1 MKMFKITAVLLFTVF
16 LCIAV
21 LTACY
26 FSYDLFQACCSESR
40 HLLDGISAGSVQPH
54 RIHFPN

>member
-1 MKMFKITAVLLFTVF
+1 MKMFKITALLLSIIF

-21 LTACY
+21 FTACY
-26 FSYDLFQACCSESR
+26 FSFDLFQTCCSECT